1 MKRFLLLAALFVT
14 SAVFA
19 SAQEAKYTD
28 YYVTE
33 EVGQESASMYWI
45 RIDWDNKFFFI
56 DGDNHNDGPIKN
68 YKESGNKRT
77 FDAWYAP
84 SSGINK
90 VAYKVVFVSDGDD
103 KYTITLTIEGYTTT
117 FKCTTK
123 KPGGAGG
130 GGNAA
135 SDKIQAMKE
144 KIGHGINK
152 GIDAMKK
159 KQEENKAKKEA
170 KKEANANE

>member
-1 MKRFLLLAALFVT
+1 MAVLFVT

-19 SAQEAKYTD
+19 SAQQAKYTD

-45 RIDWDNKFFFI
+45 RIDWNNKFFFI
-56 DGDNHNDGPIKN
+56 DG
-68 YKESGNKRT
+68 
-77 FDAWYAP
+77 
-84 SSGINK
+84 
-90 VAYKVVFVSDGDD
+90 DGDD

-123 KPGGAGG
+123 KPVGSGG
-130 GGNAA
+130 GG
-135 SDKIQAMKE
+135 KIQAMKD
-144 KIGHGINK
+144 KIGEGINK
-152 GIDAMKK
+152 GLDAMKK

-170 KKEANANE
+170 KKEAKAE

>member
-1 MKRFLLLAALFVT
+1 MKRFLLLAVLFVT
-14 SAVFA
+14 SAIFA
-19 SAQEAKYTD
+19 SAQQAKYTD

-45 RIDWDNKFFFI
+45 RIDWNNKFFFI

-123 KPGGAGG
+123 KPGG
-130 GGNAA
+130 NPA
-135 SDKIQAMKE
+135 SDKIQAMKD
-144 KIGHGINK
+144 KIGQGINK
-152 GIDAMKK
+152 GLDAMKK
-159 KQEENKAKKEA
+159 KQEENKAKKET
-170 KKEANANE
+170 KKEAKAE

>member
-1 MKRFLLLAALFVT
+1 MKRFLLLAVLFVT

-19 SAQEAKYTD
+19 SAQQAKYTD

-56 DGDNHNDGPIKN
+56 DGDGDNDGPIKN

-117 FKCTTK
+117 YKCTTK
-123 KPGGAGG
+123 KPVGSGG
-130 GGNAA
+130 GRGGVVGDKMQ
-135 SDKIQAMKE
+135 SVKDKIGQ
-144 KIGHGINK
+144 GINK
-152 GIDAMKK
+152 GLDAMKK

-170 KKEANANE
+170 KKEAKAE

>member
-1 MKRFLLLAALFVT
+1 MKRFLLLAVLFVT

-19 SAQEAKYTD
+19 SAQQAKYTD

-33 EVGQESASMYWI
+33 EVGQENASMYWI

-84 SSGINK
+84 SSGINEK
-90 VAYKVVFVSDGDD
+90 AYSVVFVSDGDD
-103 KYTITLTIEGYTTT
+103 KYTITLTINGYTATY
-117 FKCTTK
+117 KATTK
-123 KPGGAGG
+123 KPVGAG

-135 SDKIQAMKE
+135 NEKIQAMKE
-144 KIGHGINK
+144 KIGQGINK
-152 GIDAMKK
+152 GIDAIKK

-170 KKEANANE
+170 KKEEQADAQ